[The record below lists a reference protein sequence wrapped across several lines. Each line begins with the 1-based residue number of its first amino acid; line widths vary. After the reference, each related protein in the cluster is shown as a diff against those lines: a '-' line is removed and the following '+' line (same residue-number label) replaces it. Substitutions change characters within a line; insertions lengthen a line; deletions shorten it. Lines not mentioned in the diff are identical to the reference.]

1 MAPQG
6 TELLIVL
13 IVLAALLLTPL
24 VSRMIGKVGEEISRD
39 LDGGRTGSDLTR
51 YLTQRHASLATPG
64 ERTVRDAVRR
74 PLI

>member
-6 TELLIVL
+6 TELLVGL

-24 VSRMIGKVGEEISRD
+24 VSRMIGRVGEEISRD

-51 YLTQRHASLATPG
+51 YLTRRYANLATPG
-64 ERTVRDAVRR
+64 ERIARDAERR